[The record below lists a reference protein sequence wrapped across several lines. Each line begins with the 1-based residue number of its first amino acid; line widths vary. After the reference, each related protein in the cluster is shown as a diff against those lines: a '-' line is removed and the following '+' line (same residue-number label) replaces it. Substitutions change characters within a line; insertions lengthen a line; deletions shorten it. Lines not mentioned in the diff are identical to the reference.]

1 MKKYLL
7 NILFI
12 AIAITTFAQP
22 TLTQSGCSPII
33 GDFFPVNT
41 GNYVSPGSAGA
52 NQNWNLTSIT
62 PTSVTNYTAV
72 TVASTPNG
80 ASFPNANI
88 CLFGG
93 PSSYLYFNSTSS
105 TYEFYGLNQN
115 PSVHIYSD
123 PEDQLHFPFNYTD
136 TYSDNL
142 AAISNS
148 STPNFTRTGVV
159 NVTYDGYGTLTLPN
173 GVFSNVARVHRLRT
187 FTDNFASSAI
197 TFTYNVYDWYMIGTH
212 HPVATVFTA
221 SNSLGGNAS
230 YGYYLNNLTTDIGQ
244 NSFIENE
251 LNISPNPASEVL
263 FIELTGNESDVE
275 MYDVAGK
282 IVRSNK
288 IEGYG
293 SDKITLNVSDLENG
307 VYFIKISSGSGA
319 KNKKVII
326 QH

>member
-1 MKKYLL
+1 MKKDLL
-7 NILFI
+7 CILITVI
-12 AIAITTFAQP
+12 AFATFAQP
-22 TLTQSGCSPII
+22 TLTQTGCSPII

-52 NQNWNLTSIT
+52 NQNWNLTAIT
-62 PTSVTNYTAV
+62 ATSVTNYTVV

-80 ASFPNANI
+80 ASFPSANI
-88 CLFGG
+88 CLSGG
-93 PSSYLYFNSTSS
+93 PSYYLYFNSISS

-142 AAISNS
+142 VAISNS
-148 STPNFTRTGVV
+148 SAPNFTRAGVV

-187 FTDNFASSAI
+187 FTDNFASSTI
-197 TFTYNVYDWYMIGTH
+197 TYTYNVYDWYMTGTH
-212 HPVATVFTA
+212 YPLATVFTA
-221 SNSLGGNAS
+221 SNSLGGNGS
-230 YGYYLNNLTTDIGQ
+230 YGYYLNNLATGIEQ

-251 LNISPNPASEVL
+251 LNISPNPAFDVL
-263 FIELTGNESDVE
+263 NIELKGNETEIE

-288 IEGYG
+288 IEGNG
-293 SDKITLNVSDLENG
+293 PHKITLNLSDLESG
-307 VYFIKISSGSGA
+307 VYFIKMRSESGM

-326 QH
+326 SH